1 MRHLSAAA
9 SISLGS
15 AADQLLVCGFGA
27 AHSAAAAGAQALEP
41 DPGLQD
47 SDYGQPPCSEIRA
60 HPPTVTA
67 AALLCLRRRISIQWP
82 GDRIRVRI
90 RVFLLARGSLSDGRV
105 GAAVVA
111 RAPYRS
117 ESVKTSA
124 DGGTAVP
131 VIDPYCRR
139 DPGTPGPHIH
149 STTHTHTHR
158 TKHTRT
164 HTAPHTQTHT
174 LHHTHPH
181 THRTTPTH
189 QHTEPHKPSHTPHNT
204 P

>member
-47 SDYGQPPCSEIRA
+47 SDYGQPPCSEIRV

-105 GAAVVA
+105 GAALVA

-124 DGGTAVP
+124 DAGTAVP
-131 VIDPYCRR
+131 VIDPYRR
-139 DPGTPGPHIH
+139 CDPGTPGLT
-149 STTHTHTHR
+149 STAPHTHTHSAPN
-158 TKHTRT
+158 TPAHPS
-164 HTAPHTQTHT
+164 PHTQTHT

-181 THRTTPTH
+181 THRTTPTQ
-189 QHTEPHKPSHTPHNT
+189 QHTEPHKPSHTPHHT